1 MCRNFTDVSILARN
15 LSESHILSYAI
26 YSRMVF
32 SLKMSVLCHRKPY
45 FTGIFHTNG
54 WCPEFPEN
62 WMATL
67 IAIFIFCNKW
77 L

>member
-1 MCRNFTDVSILARN
+1 MLVFYQGICPNPIFFHM
-15 LSESHILSYAI
+15 LSTPGWFS
-26 YSRMVF
+26 

-67 IAIFIFCNKW
+67 VAIFIFCNKW